1 MTPLSKHHK
10 DKRDGELDLGEMRS
24 MFRRLLKLTAKQI
37 SDDQLILLFR
47 DLDLDDS
54 GTLAMEELFEM
65 LENPNWM
72 PPPPEARE
80 AATEAAAA
88 AEELEE
94 ERRLAEAEEQ
104 RVRAERSREEEER
117 SRLEEEAA
125 QVSLGPHFPTILPV
139 TTQKKWT
146 LQCLAAG
153 SCSSAEST
161 VSTSSESIVKW
172 CDALRT
178 TARVTHD
185 RSRESFLP
193 RSILPCGHAT
203 RDPATTLHAG
213 SSRARSTRARPI

>member
-1 MTPLSKHHK
+1 
-10 DKRDGELDLGEMRS
+10 

-125 QVSLGPHFPTILPV
+125 QVSLGPHFPTILPAPHP
-139 TTQKKWT
+139 TQ
-146 LQCLAAG
+146 LHSAAG
-153 SCSSAEST
+153 GRGARATDCGRRRAE
-161 VSTSSESIVKW
+161 
-172 CDALRT
+172 
-178 TARVTHD
+178 ARGGAQRGGRYGGAVA
-185 RSRESFLP
+185 RR
-193 RSILPCGHAT
+193 A
-203 RDPATTLHAG
+203 A
-213 SSRARSTRARPI
+213 RARAG